1 MIVRPSTTPHVAHL
15 WLSGWSLMLISTD
28 ALYPNQPMPSMRR
41 IKVRNSTK
49 AQEPDVLMS
58 VTAAAP
64 SQSSSL

>member
-1 MIVRPSTTPHVAHL
+1 
-15 WLSGWSLMLISTD
+15 MLISTD